1 MIVTRQRPKKK
12 FNPRK
17 LILPAVAILAL
28 AFALWWPPS
37 QKRITGFFV
46 NGPLTPIAARIG
58 AFIAPYLAPL
68 HFAAQEQVIADRNRQ
83 IEALGGQIEDQ
94 RKTLAAKDTQISAL
108 QFQIKQMQ
116 SAAAQ
121 AAAATPSPA
130 VRPVSAAAAAG
141 GAPAPAE
148 TTTTTDDPR
157 HAAAV
162 WSTMDPE
169 QAAAVAQKLP
179 PDYTAKVLALMS
191 NDSAGAL
198 LGALPPDYAAKVSQV
213 STPVPNN

>member
-1 MIVTRQRPKKK
+1 MIVTRQRPKRK

-17 LILPAVAILAL
+17 LIFPAVAIVVM

-37 QKRITGFFV
+37 RARITGFFT
-46 NGPLTPIAARIG
+46 NGPLNPIVARVG

-68 HFAAQEQVIADRNRQ
+68 HFAAQEQVIADRNQQ
-83 IEALGGQIEDQ
+83 IEALGGEIEGQ
-94 RKTLAAKDTQISAL
+94 RKDLASRDAQIQAL

-121 AAAATPSPA
+121 AAAASPSPA
-130 VRPVSAAAAAG
+130 VRPVSATAG
-141 GAPAPAE
+141 GPVPEA
-148 TTTTTDDPR
+148 TTTTTDDPK

-162 WSTMDPE
+162 WASMDPE

-179 PDYTAKVLALMS
+179 ADYTAKVLALMS
-191 NDSAGAL
+191 TDSAGAL
-198 LGALPPDYAAKVSQV
+198 LGALPADYAAKVSQV

>member
-17 LILPAVAILAL
+17 LLLPVVAIAAL
-28 AFALWWPPS
+28 GFALWWPPS
-37 QKRITGFFV
+37 QKRITGFFT
-46 NGPLTPIAARIG
+46 NGPLNPIVARVG

-83 IEALGGQIEDQ
+83 IEVLNGQVEDE
-94 RKTLAAKDTQISAL
+94 RKVEASKDAQIAAL
-108 QFQIKQMQ
+108 QFQVKQLQ

-130 VRPVSAAAAAG
+130 PRPPNAAAAAG
-141 GAPAPAE
+141 GGPAAE
-148 TTTTTDDPR
+148 TTTTTDDPK
-157 HAAAV
+157 HAAQV
-162 WSTMDPE
+162 WAAMDPE

-179 PDYTAKVLALMS
+179 ADYTAKVLALMS
-191 NDSAGAL
+191 TDSAGAL

-213 STPVPNN
+213 SAPVPNN

>member
-1 MIVTRQRPKKK
+1 MIVTRQRPKRK

-17 LILPAVAILAL
+17 LLFPAVSILAL

-37 QKRITGFFV
+37 QKRITGFLF
-46 NGPLTPIAARIG
+46 NGPFTPIVMRIG
-58 AFIAPYLAPL
+58 AFFQPYLAPL

-83 IEALGGQIEDQ
+83 IEALGGEIEGQ
-94 RKTLAAKDTQISAL
+94 RKDMASKDAQISAL

-116 SAAAQ
+116 
-121 AAAATPSPA
+121 AAAAKAAEATSTPAPRI
-130 VRPVSAAAAAG
+130 VNAAG
-141 GAPAPAE
+141 GAVPAPAA
-148 TTTTTDDPR
+148 TVTTDDPK

-162 WSTMDPE
+162 WATMDPE
-169 QAAAVAQKLP
+169 QAAALAQKLP

-191 NDSAGAL
+191 NDTAGAL

-213 STPVPNN
+213 SAPVPQ

>member
-17 LILPAVAILAL
+17 LILPLVAILAL
-28 AFALWWPPS
+28 GFALWWPPS
-37 QKRITGFFV
+37 QKRITGFV
-46 NGPLTPIAARIG
+46 TNGPLNPIVARIG
-58 AFIAPYLAPL
+58 AFFTPYLAPL

-83 IEALGGQIEDQ
+83 IEGLGGEIESQ
-94 RKTLAAKDTQISAL
+94 RKDMASKDAQIAAL

-116 SAAAQ
+116 SAAAK
-121 AAAATPSPA
+121 AAEASPSPA
-130 VRPVSAAAAAG
+130 PRVVSANGEAPAAA
-141 GAPAPAE
+141 P
-148 TTTTTDDPR
+148 TSSTTDDPK

-162 WSTMDPE
+162 WATMDPE

-179 PDYTAKVLALMS
+179 ADYTAKVLALMS
-191 NDSAGAL
+191 NDAAGQL

-213 STPVPNN
+213 SSAVPQ